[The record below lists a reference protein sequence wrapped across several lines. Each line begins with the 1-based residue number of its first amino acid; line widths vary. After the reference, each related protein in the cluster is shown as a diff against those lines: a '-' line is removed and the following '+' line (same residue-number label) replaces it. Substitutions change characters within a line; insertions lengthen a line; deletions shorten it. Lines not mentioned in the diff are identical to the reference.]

1 MKKITLLIILVF
13 SLNSCS
19 ESNLDKERQAYIDIL
34 NISLSRDGNPSRAQ
48 YAKEGDV
55 IVEVTNM
62 IEIYNRYSDG
72 SGKEQFIKDI
82 TSSAEMSKLSNEA
95 VDNIRSNGEL
105 MKTLE
110 DLKFN
115 RFKLVLEI
123 NGKFYHSSILPI

>member
-13 SLNSCS
+13 SLNACS

-48 YAKEGDV
+48 YAKEGDI

>member
-48 YAKEGDV
+48 YAKEGDI

>member
-13 SLNSCS
+13 SLNACS

-48 YAKEGDV
+48 YAKEGD
-55 IVEVTNM
+55 IIIEVTNM